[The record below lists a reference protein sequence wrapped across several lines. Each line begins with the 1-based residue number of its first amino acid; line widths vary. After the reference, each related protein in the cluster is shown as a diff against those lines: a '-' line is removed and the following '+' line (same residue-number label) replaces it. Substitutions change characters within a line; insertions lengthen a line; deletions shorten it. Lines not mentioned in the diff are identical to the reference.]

1 MGVRNTSYQ
10 VEQVK
15 RYIKIPDRRLISG
28 LLHVSVVNHDANDA
42 QDDFVQQC
50 YDKRAS
56 VSPTIKYSNS
66 FTKSGES
73 TFADGNQGFLDRGR
87 DGMKHSFAD
96 YDCFLFYVAGGMSL
110 SGGIQ
115 TYGSP
120 ISGVSG
126 GSNLVSNSFATNEGG
141 GTYRWA
147 EAPNDLL
154 TPADISANWFLGTGS
169 GYDVDPI
176 GDFCSHFVKY
186 HLISRINNA
195 SGHGQ
200 LNFAQGTPMFY
211 KTKPIQRRTYT
222 VGGSAIDARDAN
234 YADTSTHTAENIL
247 SHGMY
252 DTKDTLGNDLGRPSY
267 AQHSSGASSGNFVK
281 IAETSAGS
289 DGQWVSDGAG
299 GLTYAT
305 SNEGNTY
312 FSPVDGIKI
321 YGSHRFQTVGRQRN
335 DGRKIYSIT
344 GNGAYHEQNF
354 WSLVIDVG
362 LRGNNS
368 SGSSSEGSSDK
379 AIMRNQVNV
388 SFQPFGETGDFD
400 VSDTMQS

>member
-28 LLHVSVVNHDANDA
+28 LLHVNVVNHDANDTE
-42 QDDFVQQC
+42 DDFVQQC

-73 TFADGNQGFLDRGR
+73 PFSDGNNGFLDRGR

-110 SGGIQ
+110 SGGIH
-115 TYGSP
+115 TTSAP
-120 ISGVSG
+120 ISGASA
-126 GSNLVSNSFATNEGG
+126 LVSNNYATDQGG
-141 GTYRWA
+141 GVYHWVGTSTQLTA
-147 EAPNDLL
+147 ADL
-154 TPADISANWFLGTGS
+154 SANWYLGTGS
-169 GYDVDPI
+169 DNDVDPI
-176 GDFCSHFVKY
+176 GDYCSHFVKY

-200 LNFAQGTPMFY
+200 LNFAQGTPVFF
-211 KTKPIQRRTYT
+211 KTKPIQTRTYT
-222 VGGSAIDARDAN
+222 VGGSALDARDAN
-234 YADTSTHTAENIL
+234 YADTSTHTVENVL

-252 DTKDTLGNDLGRPSY
+252 DTKDTLGNDLGRASY
-267 AQHSSGASSGNFVK
+267 AERSSGASANNFVK
-281 IAETSAGS
+281 IAETSAAS
-289 DGQWVSDGAG
+289 DGQWVSDGSG
-299 GLTYAT
+299 GLMFAT

-321 YGSHRFQTVGRQRN
+321 YGKHRFQTVGRAKAN
-335 DGRKIYSIT
+335 GDTIYSIT
-344 GNGAYHEQNF
+344 GNGAFHEQNF
-354 WSLVIDVG
+354 WSLVIDIG

-379 AIMRNQVNV
+379 AIMQNQINV

-400 VSDTMQS
+400 ISDTEHTS

>member
-10 VEQVK
+10 VEQVRK
-15 RYIKIPDRRLISG
+15 YIKIPDRRLISG
-28 LLHVSVVNHDANDA
+28 LLHVNVVNHDANDA

-56 VSPTIKYSNS
+56 VSNTIKYSNS

-73 TFADGNQGFLDRGR
+73 TFSDGNNGFLDRGR

-115 TYGSP
+115 THGSP
-120 ISGVSG
+120 ISGASA
-126 GSNLVSNSFATNEGG
+126 LVSNSFATDQGSG
-141 GTYRWA
+141 VYHWVGTSTQLTA
-147 EAPNDLL
+147 ADL
-154 TPADISANWFLGTGS
+154 SANWYLGTGGS
-169 GYDVDPI
+169 YNVDPI
-176 GDFCSHFVKY
+176 GDYCSHFVKY

-195 SGHGQ
+195 SGHAQ
-200 LNFAQGTPMFY
+200 SNFASGNPIFY

-222 VGGSAIDARDAN
+222 VGGSAVDARDAN
-234 YADTSTHTAENIL
+234 YADQSTHTAENIL

-267 AQHSSGASSGNFVK
+267 AERSSGASSNNFVK
-281 IAETSAGS
+281 ISETSVGV
-289 DGQWVSDGAG
+289 DGIWSGNAD
-299 GLTYAT
+299 T
-305 SNEGNTY
+305 SPTFGTENEGNTY

-321 YGSHRFQTVGRQRN
+321 YGSHRFQTASHARS
-335 DGRKIYSIT
+335 DSRKIYSIT
-344 GNGAYHEQNF
+344 GDGAYHEQNF

-362 LRGNNS
+362 LKGNNS